1 MQYSKLN
8 FAKIFILLYFIS
20 IFSNHLLFAQVPLKI
35 NYQAVARDN
44 AGNVLASKSIAVRF
58 SIHDATSNGVVE
70 YAETFNTN
78 TNQFGLF
85 SLVIGTGNPFIGA
98 FSDIT
103 WDGNKKFLQ
112 VEVDPNGGT
121 SFLNMGT
128 DQLNAVPYAFVAE
141 SANTLNTALPLKSLK
156 NDGAQD
162 GQVIKWNSANNSWE
176 PSNDNG
182 GTSGPVYTAGNG
194 IMITNA
200 NVIVNTGDTNAG
212 DDITNSTSAGGD
224 LSGTYPNP
232 SVDKIQG
239 KKISLSNLQNEDVIK
254 WNGLEWTSQPD
265 GLKLPATLTANSTRL
280 QSVDRYALEISQTG
294 KDGVLYV
301 ANSNN
306 ATSNSVFYSES
317 NTAALAAELINK
329 STGSALSITNTNPNS
344 TAQTMSVSS
353 SGLGQCLHIF
363 NTNVNNSGIMVDLGN
378 NGKGEGINVA
388 MNNSSSIASAIS
400 INAAHNGRGI
410 SLIRNNASSTLPAL
424 DVQTN
429 GNGSVGKFVQTSTT
443 AGNIDAVYIESNAV
457 NWGLHVV
464 NKHSAG
470 IGAKIENTNASSVND
485 ALQVATAGT
494 GHALRCT
501 GTALKTAGGNTWA
514 VPSDLRLKK
523 DIRPFTDGISVIEK
537 IEPKYFRYN
546 GLAGTNDKNEEIGII
561 AQEMEKIAPYTIGH
575 EKVVLN
581 KLSENAVAED
591 ILTYNGGALQY
602 VMINAI
608 KELNEQVKLILK
620 ENTKLREEIQSLK
633 NQLQK

>member
-1 MQYSKLN
+1 MKKKSGLSS
-8 FAKIFILLYFIS
+8 ILIVLILT
-20 IFSNHLLFAQVPLKI
+20 ITILKGHTLLAQVPMKI

-44 AGNVLASKSIAVRF
+44 AGNVLASRPIAVRF
-58 SIHDATSNGVVE
+58 SIHDETTNGVVE

-98 FSDIT
+98 FSVIT
-103 WDGNKKFLQ
+103 WAGNKKFLQ

-128 DQLNAVPYAFVAE
+128 DQLNAVPYAFVSE

-162 GQVIKWNSANNSWE
+162 GQVIKWNSAKNSWE

-182 GTSGPVYTAGNG
+182 GTSAPVYTAGSG
-194 IMITNA
+194 IMITNS
-200 NVIVNTGDTNAG
+200 NVIVNTGDTNPS
-212 DDITNSTSAGGD
+212 DDITTSTMAGGD

-232 SVDKIQG
+232 QLDKIQG
-239 KKISLSNLQNEDVIK
+239 KKISLSNSQNDDVIK
-254 WNGLEWTSQPD
+254 WNGLEWSSQPD
-265 GLKLPATLTANSTRL
+265 GLKLPATLTVNSTR
-280 QSVDRYALEISQTG
+280 SGSFDRYGLELTQTG
-294 KDGVLYV
+294 KDGVLYL

-306 ATSNSVFYSES
+306 PTSNSVFYSES

-344 TAQTMSVSS
+344 TAQTMSVNSN
-353 SGLGQCLHIF
+353 GLGQCLHIF
-363 NTNVNNSGIMVDLGN
+363 NTNVNNSGTMIDLGN

-388 MNNSSSIASAIS
+388 MNNSSSIASALS
-400 INAAHNGRGI
+400 INSAHNGRGI
-410 SLIRNNASSTLPAL
+410 SLNRNNASSTLPAL
-424 DVQTN
+424 EVQTN
-429 GNGSVGKFVQTSTT
+429 GSGSVGKFVQTSTS
-443 AGNIDAVYIESNAV
+443 AGNIDAVYIESNAL

-485 ALQVATAGT
+485 ALQVATAGS

-501 GTALKTAGGNTWA
+501 GTALKTSGGNTWA

-537 IEPKYFRYN
+537 IQPKYFRYN
-546 GLAGTNDKNEEIGII
+546 GLAGTNDKNQEIGII

-581 KLSENAVAED
+581 HLSENAVAED
-591 ILTYNGGALQY
+591 ILTYNSSALQY

-608 KELNEQVKLILK
+608 KELNEEVKLIMK
-620 ENTKLREEIQSLK
+620 ENAKLKEEIQSLRSQ
-633 NQLQK
+633 NH

>member
-1 MQYSKLN
+1 MK
-8 FAKIFILLYFIS
+8 KISGITVQLFVFLFTLFTGHILL
-20 IFSNHLLFAQVPLKI
+20 AQLPMKI
-35 NYQAVARDN
+35 NYQAIARDN
-44 AGNVLASKSIAVRF
+44 AGNVLASKPIAVRF

-85 SLVIGTGNPFIGA
+85 SLAFGTGTPFVGA
-98 FSDIT
+98 FSDIS
-103 WDGNKKFLQ
+103 WADNKKFLQ

-121 SFLNMGT
+121 SFFNMGT
-128 DQLNAVPYAFVAE
+128 DQLNAVPYAFVSQ
-141 SANTLNTALPLKSLK
+141 SANTLNTSLPLKSLSI
-156 NDGAQD
+156 DGALD
-162 GQVIKWNSANNSWE
+162 GQVIKWNSTTNRWE

-182 GTSGPVYTAGNG
+182 GTSGPVYTEGSG

-212 DDITNSTSAGGD
+212 DDITNSTLAGGD

-232 SVDKIQG
+232 AVDKIQG
-239 KKISLSNLQNEDVIK
+239 KKINLSNAQNEDVLK
-254 WNGLEWTSQPD
+254 WNGLEWISQSD

-280 QSVDRYALEISQTG
+280 QSVDRYALEITQTG
-294 KDGVLYV
+294 KDGVLYL

-306 ATSNSVFYSES
+306 ATSNSVLYSES

-329 STGSALSITNTNPNS
+329 STGSALSITNSNPNS
-344 TAQTMSVSS
+344 TAQVMSVSAN
-353 SGLGQCLHIF
+353 GLGQCIHVF
-363 NTNVNNSGIMVDLGN
+363 NTNNNSSATMVDLGN
-378 NGKGEGINVA
+378 TGKGDGLNIA
-388 MNNSSSIASAIS
+388 MNNSSSNASGVS
-400 INAAHNGRGI
+400 INSAHNGRGLSI
-410 SLIRNNASSTLPAL
+410 IRNNSNSSLPAM

-429 GNGSVGKFVQTSTT
+429 GNGSVGKFVQSSTT
-443 AGNIDAVYIESNAV
+443 AANIDAVYIESNAL

-464 NKHSAG
+464 NKHSSG
-470 IGAKIENTNASSVND
+470 ISAKIENTNASSVND
-485 ALQVATAGT
+485 ALQVATAGS
-494 GHALRCT
+494 GHAIRCT

-537 IEPKYFRYN
+537 IQPKYFRYN
-546 GLAGTNDKNEEIGII
+546 GLAGTSDKNQEIGII

-581 KLSENAVAED
+581 NLSENAVAVD
-591 ILTYNGGALQY
+591 ILTYNGSALQY

-608 KELNEQVKLILK
+608 KELNEKIKLIMK
-620 ENTKLREEIQSLK
+620 ENVMLKEEIQVLK
-633 NQLQK
+633 SNSH